1 MTNLMVA
8 FLMLL
13 VLFMAVLLL
22 LIIFLSGAL
31 LVFAREAKSEKQRIK
46 SLGKPKKSM
55 S

>member
-8 FLMLL
+8 FLMVL

-22 LIIFLSGAL
+22 LVIFLSGAL
-31 LVFAREAKSEKQRIK
+31 LIFARGAKREKQRIK
-46 SLGKPKKSM
+46 PLGEPEKSM

>member
-8 FLMLL
+8 FLMVL

-22 LIIFLSGAL
+22 SIVILSGAL
-31 LVFAREAKSEKQRIK
+31 LVFARGGKKEKQRIK
-46 SLGKPKKSM
+46 PLGEPEESM

>member
-8 FLMLL
+8 FLMVL

-22 LIIFLSGAL
+22 LVIFLSGAL
-31 LVFAREAKSEKQRIK
+31 LIFARGAKREKQRIK
-46 SLGKPKKSM
+46 SLGEPEKSM